1 MKKLDPTE
9 LAALPSALPDWQYA
23 PDRGGL
29 LRRDFVFE
37 DFVQAF
43 GFMAQVALAAEKH
56 DHHPEWSNVYNRVSI
71 TWTTH
76 DVQGLSTRDLDL
88 ARACDRLYAPIA
100 ARLRRGEA

>member
-9 LAALPSALPDWQYA
+9 LAALPQALPNWQYA

-88 ARACDRLYAPIA
+88 ARTSDRLYAPFA